1 MRRTRFTSVL
11 FVLLV
16 CIVVA
21 VGFGRG
27 WFQLSSSEDATR
39 DQVHV
44 DLTLD
49 RGKFQSDAEKAV
61 DKTKQ
66 EASQLSDSIKHGS
79 SEGTHDKT
87 PPAQP

>member
-1 MRRTRFTSVL
+1 MRRKRLGSVL
-11 FVLLV
+11 FVLLL
-16 CIVVA
+16 CLVVA
-21 VGFGRG
+21 IGFSRG
-27 WFQLSSSEDATR
+27 WFQLSSSEDATH

-61 DKTKQ
+61 DKTRQ
-66 EASQLSDSIKHGS
+66 EASKLSDSIKRGT
-79 SEGTHDKT
+79 SEGVHDKT